1 MSKWKLIKRLNII
14 FFLLSMIMVVDG
26 FSQKKEKTRHESTIS
41 WAQYMLVDPAPTIF
55 NTVPFD
61 ETEKFKT
68 CTASEKEIREAIAH
82 LQSNYFLSIEEQ
94 FGDKKLKFSATF
106 PQGFDEDFNH
116 IRIQLYDTSIKNS
129 SGENL
134 RLKSSG
140 FPANRR
146 RNKQMKLGVLN
157 KISRYEKWDK
167 LASGKIVY
175 EVKFLTDYGKL
186 EVKKSDIGK
195 EIDYLGAKIKV
206 IDIYDNKVVFECLT
220 PNRRSVHFYGY
231 TNFDASGDNQYLAYS
246 RSEFKELAKNGETY
260 RNVDRYQRQFV
271 VNKKLYEFFRKNPKA
286 DVDLLHSTF
295 SEKELEKMHLGGEH
309 YFVVYLDAPVVNKVL
324 FYNRVYGVNEKIE
337 AVY

>member
-1 MSKWKLIKRLNII
+1 MIRRPPRSTHCISSAASDVYKR
-14 FFLLSMIMVVDG
+14 
-26 FSQKKEKTRHESTIS
+26 Q
-41 WAQYMLVDPAPTIF
+41 
-55 NTVPFD
+55 
-61 ETEKFKT
+61 
-68 CTASEKEIREAIAH
+68 
-82 LQSNYFLSIEEQ
+82 
-94 FGDKKLKFSATF
+94 
-106 PQGFDEDFNH
+106 
-116 IRIQLYDTSIKNS
+116 
-129 SGENL
+129 
-134 RLKSSG
+134 
-140 FPANRR
+140 
-146 RNKQMKLGVLN
+146 
-157 KISRYEKWDK
+157 
-167 LASGKIVY
+167 
-175 EVKFLTDYGKL
+175 
-186 EVKKSDIGK
+186 VKKSDIGK

-286 DVDLLHSTF
+286 DVDLLHSAF